1 MPVMPT
7 MNGWVTRKIGVDM
20 EVERPVQMVVVD
32 YICDECEKGK
42 MIQRGH
48 PKSTVIPWQY
58 PHQCD
63 NCGHWQLLDE
73 PSYPRTEW
81 REL

>member
-1 MPVMPT
+1 MPT

-20 EVERPVQMVVVD
+20 QVERPVQMVLVE

-42 MIQRGH
+42 MVQKGH
-48 PKSTVIPWQY
+48 PKRREVPWQY

-63 NCGHWQLLDE
+63 NCGHVQWLEE
-73 PSYPRTEW
+73 PKYPRTEW